1 MITYVIIQVVLRQT
15 VFLPQFLGVGVHVG
29 VIGQGPPVTVTILR
43 YYGRAESRRLQQLQ
57 GLRPQSVVPPGLPLV
72 LTTVFLLSTLP
83 RQEALPLATGVSPF
97 EARRSA
103 QAVPAGATASP

>member
-15 VFLPQFLGVGVHVG
+15 VVLGVGVHVG
-29 VIGQGPPVTVTILR
+29 VIGQGPPITVTILR

-57 GLRPQSVVPPGLPLV
+57 GLRPQAVVPPGLPLV
-72 LTTVFLLSTLP
+72 LTTVFLLSSLP

-97 EARRSA
+97 EARRSS